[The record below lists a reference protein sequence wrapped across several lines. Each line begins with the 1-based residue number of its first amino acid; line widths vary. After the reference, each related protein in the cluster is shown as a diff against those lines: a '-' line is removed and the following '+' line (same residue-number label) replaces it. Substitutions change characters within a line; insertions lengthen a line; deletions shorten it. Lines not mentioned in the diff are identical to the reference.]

1 MVASSL
7 SISRAW
13 DETREIFR
21 RDGGLLVSVALA
33 LIVLPEVV
41 VGIIS
46 PPQATVNAD
55 APAGMQLL
63 RFAVA
68 LISLIGQLALIR
80 LALGPSTTVG
90 AAIGHGARRFLPAL
104 GAVVLLI
111 VGLGIVAVPLIIILT
126 LALGV
131 DLQHM
136 SGPPSGPVALMFGI
150 IGIAALLISVRFTL
164 VSPVASAE
172 TVGPVGIIKRSW
184 QLTAGHYW
192 RLLGF
197 IGLLLVA
204 TLVLM
209 IAAGAIGGLLAR
221 MFSPDIEPMS
231 IGALILSSFAGAAQ
245 GAFSILASVML
256 ARVYAQVAGQSET
269 VEETLRR

>member
-46 PPQATVNAD
+46 PPQATVGAD

-63 RFAVA
+63 RFIVA
-68 LISLIGQLALIR
+68 MISLIGQLALIR

-90 AAIGHGARRFLPAL
+90 SAIGHGARRFLPAL

-111 VGLGIVAVPLIIILT
+111 VGLGILAVPLIILLS

-131 DLQHM
+131 DLAHL
-136 SGPPSGPVALMFGI
+136 SGRPTGAVAWMYAI
-150 IGIAALLISVRFTL
+150 IGLAAVLISVRFTL

-172 TVGPVGIIKRSW
+172 KVGPLAIIKRSW
-184 QLTAGHYW
+184 RLTGGNYW

-197 IGLLLVA
+197 ILLLIVA

-209 IAAGAIGGLLAR
+209 IAAGVVGGLLAR
-221 MFSPDIEPMS
+221 MFSPSIEPMS
-231 IGALILSSFAGAAQ
+231 IGALILASFAGAAQ

-256 ARVYAQVAGQSET
+256 ARVYAQTAGQSEN
-269 VEETLRR
+269 VEEALR

>member
-46 PPQATVNAD
+46 PPQATVGAD

-90 AAIGHGARRFLPAL
+90 AAIGHGARRFPSAL

-111 VGLGIVAVPLIIILT
+111 VGLAVLAVPLIIILS
-126 LALGV
+126 LGLGV
-131 DLQHM
+131 DLEHL
-136 SGPPSGPVALMFGI
+136 SGPPSGPAALMFGI
-150 IGIAALLISVRFTL
+150 IGLAALIISVRFTL

-172 TVGPVGIIKRSW
+172 NTGPLAIIKRSW
-184 QLTAGHYW
+184 RLTAGNYW

-197 IGLLLVA
+197 IMLLIVA
-204 TLVLM
+204 TLILM
-209 IAAGAIGGLLAR
+209 IAAGVVGGLLAR
-221 MFSPDIEPMS
+221 MFSPSIEPMS
-231 IGALILSSFAGAAQ
+231 IGALILASFAGVAQ

-256 ARVYAQVAGQSET
+256 ARVYAQAAGQSENI
-269 VEETLRR
+269 EEALR

>member
-33 LIVLPEVV
+33 LIVLPEVI

-90 AAIGHGARRFLPAL
+90 AAIGHGARRFLSAL

-111 VGLGIVAVPLIIILT
+111 VGFGVLAVPLIIILT

-131 DLQHM
+131 DLEHL
-136 SGPPSGPVALMFGI
+136 SGPPTGPVALMFVI
-150 IGIAALLISVRFTL
+150 IAIAALLISVRFTL

-172 TVGPVGIIKRSW
+172 TIGPVNIIKRSW

-197 IGLLLVA
+197 IALLLVA

-209 IAAGAIGGLLAR
+209 IAAGVVGGLLAR
-221 MFSPDIEPMS
+221 MFSPQIEPMS

-256 ARVYAQVAGQSET
+256 ARVYAQVAGQSENI
-269 VEETLRR
+269 EEALR

>member
-33 LIVLPEVV
+33 LIVLPEVI

-55 APAGMQLL
+55 APGGMQLL

-90 AAIGHGARRFLPAL
+90 AAIGHGARRFLSAL

-111 VGLGIVAVPLIIILT
+111 VGLGVLAVPLIIILT

-131 DLQHM
+131 DLEHL
-136 SGPPSGPVALMFGI
+136 SGPPTGPVALMFAI

-172 TVGPVGIIKRSW
+172 TIGPVNIIKRSW

-197 IGLLLVA
+197 IALLLVA

-209 IAAGAIGGLLAR
+209 IAAGVIGGLLAR
-221 MFSPDIEPMS
+221 MFSPEIEPMS

-256 ARVYAQVAGQSET
+256 ARVYAQVAGQSENI
-269 VEETLRR
+269 EEALR

>member
-33 LIVLPEVV
+33 LIVLPEVI

-90 AAIGHGARRFLPAL
+90 AAIGHGARRFLSAL

-111 VGLGIVAVPLIIILT
+111 VGLGVLAVPLIIILT

-131 DLQHM
+131 DLEHL
-136 SGPPSGPVALMFGI
+136 SGPPTGPVALMFVI
-150 IGIAALLISVRFTL
+150 IAIAALLISVRFTL

-172 TVGPVGIIKRSW
+172 TIGPVNIIKRSW

-197 IGLLLVA
+197 IALLLVA

-209 IAAGAIGGLLAR
+209 IAAGVVGGLLAR
-221 MFSPDIEPMS
+221 MFSSEIEPMS

-256 ARVYAQVAGQSET
+256 ARVYAQVAGQSENI
-269 VEETLRR
+269 EEALR

>member
-33 LIVLPEVV
+33 LIVLPEVI

-90 AAIGHGARRFLPAL
+90 AAIGHGARRFLSAL

-111 VGLGIVAVPLIIILT
+111 VGLGVLAVPLIIILT

-131 DLQHM
+131 ELEHL
-136 SGPPSGPVALMFGI
+136 SGPPTGPVALMFAI

-172 TVGPVGIIKRSW
+172 TIGPVNIIKRSW

-197 IGLLLVA
+197 IALLLVA

-209 IAAGAIGGLLAR
+209 IAAGVIGGLLAR
-221 MFSPDIEPMS
+221 MFSPEIEPMS

-256 ARVYAQVAGQSET
+256 ARVYAQVAGQSENI
-269 VEETLRR
+269 EEALR

>member
-1 MVASSL
+1 VVASSL

-33 LIVLPEVV
+33 LIVLPEVI

-90 AAIGHGARRFLPAL
+90 AAIGHGARRFLSAL

-111 VGLGIVAVPLIIILT
+111 VGLGVLAVPLIIILT

-131 DLQHM
+131 DLEHL
-136 SGPPSGPVALMFGI
+136 SGPPTGPVALMFVI
-150 IGIAALLISVRFTL
+150 IAIAALLISVRFTL

-172 TVGPVGIIKRSW
+172 TIGPVNIIKRSW

-197 IGLLLVA
+197 IALLLVA

-209 IAAGAIGGLLAR
+209 IAAGVVGGLLAR
-221 MFSPDIEPMS
+221 MFSSEIEPMS

-256 ARVYAQVAGQSET
+256 ARVYAQVAGQSENI
-269 VEETLRR
+269 EEALR

>member
-7 SISRAW
+7 SISLAW

-33 LIVLPEVV
+33 LIVLPEVI

-46 PPQATVNAD
+46 PPEASVSAD
-55 APAGMQLL
+55 TPAGMQLL

-80 LALGPSTTVG
+80 LALRPSTTVG
-90 AAIGHGARRFLPAL
+90 AAIGHGARRFLSAL

-111 VGLGIVAVPLIIILT
+111 IGLGVVAVPVIIILS

-131 DLQHM
+131 DIQHL
-136 SGPPSGPVALMFGI
+136 SGSPPSGPVAMMFAI

-172 TVGPVGIIKRSW
+172 TVGPVNIIKRSW
-184 QLTAGHYW
+184 HLTAGHYW

-204 TLVLM
+204 TIVLM
-209 IAAGAIGGLLAR
+209 IAAGVVGGLLAR
-221 MFSPDIEPMS
+221 MFSPEIEPMS

-256 ARVYAQVAGQSET
+256 ARVYAQVAGQSENI
-269 VEETLRR
+269 EEALR

>member
-1 MVASSL
+1 VVASSL
-7 SISRAW
+7 SISLAW

-33 LIVLPEVV
+33 LIVLPEVI

-46 PPQATVNAD
+46 PPEASVSAD
-55 APAGMQLL
+55 TPAGMQLL

-80 LALGPSTTVG
+80 LALRPSTTVG
-90 AAIGHGARRFLPAL
+90 AAIGHGARRFLSAL

-111 VGLGIVAVPLIIILT
+111 IGLGVVAVPVIIILS

-131 DLQHM
+131 DIQHL
-136 SGPPSGPVALMFGI
+136 SGPPSGPVAMMFAI

-172 TVGPVGIIKRSW
+172 TVGPVNIIKRSW
-184 QLTAGHYW
+184 HLTAGHYW

-204 TLVLM
+204 TIVLM
-209 IAAGAIGGLLAR
+209 IAAGVVGGLLAR
-221 MFSPDIEPMS
+221 MFSPEIEPMS

-256 ARVYAQVAGQSET
+256 ARVYAQVAGQSENI
-269 VEETLRR
+269 EEALR

>member
-1 MVASSL
+1 VVASSL

-33 LIVLPEVV
+33 LIVLPEVI

-90 AAIGHGARRFLPAL
+90 AAIGHGARRFLSAL

-111 VGLGIVAVPLIIILT
+111 VGLGVLAVPLIIILT

-131 DLQHM
+131 DLEHL
-136 SGPPSGPVALMFGI
+136 SGPPTGPVALMFVI
-150 IGIAALLISVRFTL
+150 IAIAALLISVRFTL

-172 TVGPVGIIKRSW
+172 TIGPVNIIKRSW

-197 IGLLLVA
+197 IALLLVA

-209 IAAGAIGGLLAR
+209 IAAGVVGGLLAR
-221 MFSPDIEPMS
+221 MFSPQIEPMS

-256 ARVYAQVAGQSET
+256 ARVYAQVAGQSENI
-269 VEETLRR
+269 EEALR